1 MIVEWYAQQDPE
13 RFIFYTGEQVT
24 SLDTAAHSVTTSRD
38 RVINYDYCVLA
49 TGSESTLPPY
59 IPPERLAETR
69 GVFVYRNIADLNKIL
84 SYSQEDHVKG
94 GRVGDDSI
102 PH

>member
-1 MIVEWYAQQDPE
+1 MDWYAQQDPE

-24 SLDTAAHSVTTSRD
+24 SLDTAAHLVTTSRG

-59 IPPERLAETR
+59 LPPERLVETR
-69 GVFVYRNIADLNKIL
+69 GIFVYRNIADLEKIL
-84 SYSQEDHVKG
+84 NYSQEDHVKG
-94 GRVGDDSI
+94 GRVSDDLVI
-102 PH
+102 R